1 MVAEVIFIAS
11 VVVLVYTYIGYPAL
25 VYVLSLLFGRNVRT
39 ANVTPRVSVII
50 AARNEDRD
58 IAAKLENTL
67 ALEYPNDRLEII
79 VASDCS
85 TDQTDAIVRSFAA
98 RGVILHQPW
107 VRLGKTAAQSQ
118 AVAATTAA
126 QAQGCAVAA
135 RPQRVPVLPRRY

>member
-1 MVAEVIFIAS
+1 MVAEIIFIAS

-50 AARNEDRD
+50 AARNEEHD

-85 TDQTDAIVRSFAA
+85 TDQTDAIVRSFAV
-98 RGVILHQPW
+98 RGGFLYHP
-107 VRLGKTAAQSQ
+107 L
-118 AVAATTAA
+118 
-126 QAQGCAVAA
+126 
-135 RPQRVPVLPRRY
+135 